1 MSKEKVS
8 ELSDKEK
15 TFFAECEIIKEQLG
29 GDPVVSKQKEQIKK
43 SEE

>member
-29 GDPVVSKQKEQIKK
+29 GDPVVEKKEQIKK